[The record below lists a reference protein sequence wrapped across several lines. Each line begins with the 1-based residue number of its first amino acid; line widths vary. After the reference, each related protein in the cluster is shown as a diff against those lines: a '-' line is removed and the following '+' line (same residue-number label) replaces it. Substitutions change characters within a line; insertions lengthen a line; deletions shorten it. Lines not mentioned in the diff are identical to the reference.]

1 MKSVTT
7 FEAKN
12 RLSELLASAR
22 NGKPQLITKNGVE
35 TAVLISYE
43 EYRKLVARRRPLVE
57 FLLDSPLK
65 GSDIDLTRSK
75 EEFGRPT
82 IDFDDP
88 DFK

>member
-43 EYRKLVARRRPLVE
+43 DYRKLVARRRPLVE
-57 FLLDSPLK
+57 FLLDSPLS
-65 GSDIDLTRSK
+65 GSDIELTRSK
-75 EEFGRPT
+75 GDFGRPT

-88 DFK
+88 EYK